1 MHSYLFEVS
10 RIFFLTF
17 DFQFQ
22 WLAHI
27 VTLGVERGAGII
39 PGLFAVNFLQYQ
51 ALVGHYNS
59 PRVVRAQ
66 ETTLEYEKRKKK
78 KLVINVI
85 NYYFG
90 TCKIEKKRKRMTF
103 GGYHLLFS

>member
-27 VTLGVERGAGII
+27 VTLGVERGAGIF
-39 PGLFAVNFLQYQ
+39 PRLFAVNFLQYQ

-85 NYYFG
+85 IIISALA
-90 TCKIEKKRKRMTF
+90 KLKRKEK
-103 GGYHLLFS
+103 G